1 MRFNNLSKVLVM
13 LAIIGIVGYAATSF
27 AGRGRGWGGG
37 GYCGGQGPGWAQ
49 RGYGG
54 QGYQGNLS
62 DEEIAKLDKERQS
75 FSEETSDLRDGI
87 YQKELELRSELA
99 KKDPDAN
106 KAVAMQKEISELRSQ
121 LDQKRLEHRIKMQ
134 KENPE
139 FFAGRGYGRGYGSG
153 LRGKGMGYG
162 PGSMD
167 REFGGPRGS
176 GMGYGPGGMD
186 RGFGGRRGA
195 CWY

>member
-13 LAIIGIVGYAATSF
+13 LAIIGIVGYSATSF
-27 AGRGRGWGGG
+27 AGRGRGWGSE

-75 FSEETSDLRDGI
+75 FLEETSDLRDGI

-99 KKDPDAN
+99 KKDPDAI

-139 FFAGRGYGRGYGSG
+139 FSAGRGYGSG
-153 LRGKGMGYG
+153 SRGRGMGYG
-162 PGSMD
+162 PGSM
-167 REFGGPRGS
+167 G
-176 GMGYGPGGMD
+176 
-186 RGFGGRRGA
+186 RGFGGRGGA